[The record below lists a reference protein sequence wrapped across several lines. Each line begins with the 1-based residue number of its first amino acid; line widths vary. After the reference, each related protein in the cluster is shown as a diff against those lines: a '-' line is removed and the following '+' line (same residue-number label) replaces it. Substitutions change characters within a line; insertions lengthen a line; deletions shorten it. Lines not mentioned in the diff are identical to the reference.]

1 MPQEADDPLE
11 RRGDPLEHR
20 IELERVVLGYLNFSS
35 GASDG
40 AFLKAI
46 SGLYAIEEGDP
57 TTEHPAGAGASV
69 DRVLAGLEHRLEQLR
84 SEGAAFADAEQALG
98 VLRLVGQFRE
108 AYGRFHADL
117 LWGRDDQ
124 ELWRPFFLGRV
135 FEALLTEG
143 APWDEA
149 TLNAA
154 RDRLDDYIGYRPI
167 AVLETDQKIEPYRNE
182 WLRPIPLYIESSG
195 CGHGRRSELIE
206 RTLQL
211 LRDTD
216 DGILRAAYFD
226 PDLLE
231 ELALDPRAYDFD
243 HPAHKRPNH
252 HFGLWDPNRIDS
264 GGNYRR
270 FVLQPVVLDALC
282 ERVEQESAD
291 RPDASF
297 AREELLEEAAA
308 VLAGTILMASGVSGS
323 GPTAHSGEETL
334 STLLPQIAA
343 YRDRFYH
350 ELLARTEGN
359 HGDRLKREA
368 ERLRQPFAGA
378 RQHLNQA
385 IARRRAE
392 QLQRVRLAR
401 VYARMG
407 AADAALEQANEV
419 RVSSS
424 RILCKIYCKLTAGH
438 QSLDAHDL
446 ANAAELTPEIEDL
459 LERGIECGALVDPWN
474 VVGFGGNY
482 SLFPS
487 IENTIHDYRVDDLIQ
502 VVEQLLGLCARAWTE
517 AAAIDDA
524 EYERFFSSTLERI
537 AIWWDQFATPMVS
550 GVRRLLAK
558 EVEVS
563 TNLVAGALNAWHKAG
578 AESGD
583 IKFWGM
589 FVDQFDSPKAFH
601 HVVEALLEKGDLVAS
616 MALLMRWVCQVEFTP
631 LDDGDASFYPLAE
644 RWLRMVEKRGEETG
658 EDQWPLVAKFFDHL
672 EANAEELWDAPRF
685 ELGMHSDADDDTQ
698 ALLDELLSED
708 DDDPLGLGLDDEDD
722 DDFDPETDFEDDEE
736 DDESNLYGAAYEDVT
751 YEDTTDDGNESSTYE
766 TDEDE
771 TLVEF
776 EEEAERL
783 EERLSFLN
791 TVAKLWKQAA
801 VVWGVRV
808 ASPDDRS
815 ERIANWRKMAAQRGA
830 QLVQLLDNA
839 HTHPLP
845 EPGHDHDSMVDYD
858 RVRTIRD
865 AIVEGVIT
873 SCVETADAARLLR
886 AAGGALADDETPDA
900 PKTVGPAVGVLR
912 AVLRGDAA
920 GVREHWE
927 PLCTALLDEEL
938 LYVPIARGGEPKKI
952 VRARTLHRLVSDL
965 LSWLPRLGLIGETT
979 ELLEVAQRMEAD
991 HPVGRGAVTEYDR
1004 LFESGYA
1011 AVVRCLVASSPTW
1024 QVAVESPDSHA
1035 ADVML
1040 VEALQELTETEL
1052 GRWLGHSK
1060 TVRLSV
1066 VERVNN
1072 PREWERFVRFVERY
1086 GEDLFTQRFL
1096 TLSNLRAILH
1106 QGVGV
1111 WLDSLRDNPP
1121 EDAPKLIDAI
1131 DAGIPRD
1138 EAIRFLTIAIES
1150 VIENY
1155 AIYRDYNA
1163 TTTQSDRGEM
1173 LHALIDFLRL
1183 KNAYDRVAWNL
1194 KPVALAHRILVE
1206 NGRPAAAALWRR
1218 AVEDRTREA
1227 ADQHQAGLEALTQRY
1242 GMRLPTVSQRLAE
1255 RFVRPLAIDL
1265 VRSLVGPAMTSEP
1278 PVDKSDAFRA
1288 MQREIGSLLGD
1299 DAGSGLDLPDWV
1311 EALET
1316 EAEDQQRMRRRG
1328 EDESD
1333 DPLRRIEQAQLSWE
1347 DTQQQ
1352 LSNEDDD

>member
-1 MPQEADDPLE
+1 MPVSDDDPLE
-11 RRGDPLEHR
+11 RRAEF
-20 IELERVVLGYLNFSS
+20 EREVLGYLNFSS

-40 AFLKAI
+40 GFLRAVN
-46 SGLYAIEEGDP
+46 GLFEIEESGDQ
-57 TTEHPAGAGASV
+57 ALDAAAGASV
-69 DRVLAGLEHRLEQLR
+69 DRVLAGLESRLGLLR
-84 SEGAAFADAEQALG
+84 SEGKAFADAEQALG
-98 VLRLVGQFRE
+98 VLRLAGQFRQ

-117 LWGRDDQ
+117 LRGLSA
-124 ELWRPFFLGRV
+124 EALWRPFLLGRV
-135 FEALLTEG
+135 FETLLAQG
-143 APWDEA
+143 PPWDED

-167 AVLETDQKIEPYRNE
+167 AVLETDQKIEPYRHE
-182 WLRPIPLYIESSG
+182 WVRPIPLYIENAG
-195 CGHGRRSELIE
+195 VAHGRRHDLIE

-211 LRDTD
+211 LRETD
-216 DGILRAAYFD
+216 DGILRATYFD

-252 HFGLWDPNRIDS
+252 HFGQWDPNRIDGS
-264 GGNYRR
+264 GYYRR

-282 ERVEQESAD
+282 ERVEQDAGD

-308 VLAGTILMASGVSGS
+308 VLAGTILMASAVSGS

-343 YRDRFYH
+343 ARDRFY
-350 ELLARTEGN
+350 EDLLARTSGD
-359 HGDRLKREA
+359 HGERLRREA

-378 RQHLNQA
+378 RQHLNQT

-407 AADAALEQANEV
+407 AAEAAMAEADGV
-419 RVSSS
+419 RVASS
-424 RILCKIYCKLTAGH
+424 RILCKIYCKLTGGH
-438 QSLDAHDL
+438 QALDAHDL
-446 ANAAELTPEIEDL
+446 AVAAELTPEIEDL

-474 VVGFGGNY
+474 IVGFGGNY

-487 IENTIHDYRVDDLIQ
+487 IENTIHDYRVDDLILL
-502 VVEQLLGLCARAWTE
+502 VEQLLGLCARGCSD
-517 AAAIDDA
+517 AAAIDDG

-537 AIWWDQFATPMVS
+537 ATWWDQFATPMVS

-578 AESGD
+578 AAAGD

-601 HVVEALLEKGDLVAS
+601 QVVEALLEKGDLVAS
-616 MALLMRWVCQVEFTP
+616 QALLMQWICQEDLTP
-631 LDDGDASFYPLAE
+631 LDDGDVSFHPLAL
-644 RWLRMVEKRGEETG
+644 RWLRLVEKRQDETG
-658 EDQWPLVAKFFDHL
+658 EDQWPLVAKFFDYL
-672 EANAEELWDAPRF
+672 EANAEELWLAPQFDLGRTARELEDAALDDLF
-685 ELGMHSDADDDTQ
+685 DDEEDEAD
-698 ALLDELLSED
+698 
-708 DDDPLGLGLDDEDD
+708 LGLDDEGNELG
-722 DDFDPETDFEDDEE
+722 FDPGLDYDDEGEDDLGLFDDLPFED
-736 DDESNLYGAAYEDVT
+736 SA
-751 YEDTTDDGNESSTYE
+751 DDGNEGDTFDTGDDDTRLE
-766 TDEDE
+766 M
-771 TLVEF
+771 

-783 EERLSFLN
+783 EARLAFLN
-791 TVAKLWKQAA
+791 TVSRLWKQTAA
-801 VVWGVRV
+801 VWGVRGETSDGR
-808 ASPDDRS
+808 A
-815 ERIANWRKMAAQRGA
+815 ETLAAWRRMAVQRG
-830 QLVQLLDNA
+830 VQLSQLLEVI
-839 HTHPLP
+839 HSHRLP
-845 EPGHDHDSMVDYD
+845 QPGGDHESMIEFD
-858 RVRTIRD
+858 RLRSVKD

-873 SCVETADAARLLR
+873 TRVEMADAARLLR
-886 AAGGALADDETPDA
+886 AASGVVVSEDPAAPDTPRAVGA
-900 PKTVGPAVGVLR
+900 AVGVLR
-912 AVLRGDAA
+912 AVLGGDAV
-920 GVREHWE
+920 GVKSHW
-927 PLCTALLDEEL
+927 PQLRNALKSEEL
-938 LYVPIARGGEPKKI
+938 LYIPIARGGEPRKI
-952 VRARTLHRLVSDL
+952 VRSRALLRLIGDL
-965 LSWLPRLGLIGETT
+965 LAWMPRLGLIRETT
-979 ELLEVAQRMEAD
+979 ELLAIAQQMETD

-1004 LFESGYA
+1004 LFEAGYVA
-1011 AVVRCLVASSPTW
+1011 IVQCLVASSPTW
-1024 QVAVESPDSHA
+1024 QTASEVSSESEAAHA
-1035 ADVML
+1035 ADVKL
-1040 VEALQELTETEL
+1040 VESLQYLTEHQL
-1052 GRWLGHSK
+1052 DRWLGHSR

-1066 VERVNN
+1066 VERLND

-1106 QGVGV
+1106 QKVGV
-1111 WLDSLRDNPP
+1111 WVENLRDDPP
-1121 EDAPKLIDAI
+1121 HDPPRLIEEI

-1138 EAIRFLTIAIES
+1138 EAIRSLTTAIEAVVES
-1150 VIENY
+1150 Y

-1163 TTTQSDRGEM
+1163 TTTQSDHGEL

-1255 RFVRPLAIDL
+1255 RFVRPLTIDL
-1265 VRSLVGPAMTSEP
+1265 VRSLVGPAMGADPSIDAGEAFDALRRE
-1278 PVDKSDAFRA
+1278 VGGLLSDA
-1288 MQREIGSLLGD
+1288 
-1299 DAGSGLDLPDWV
+1299 AGAGLDLPDWV
-1311 EALET
+1311 EALEA
-1316 EAEDQQRMRRRG
+1316 EADLQSRRRRRG
-1328 EDESD
+1328 DDASD
-1333 DPLRRIEQAQLSWE
+1333 DPLRRIEQTRLSWE
-1347 DTQQQ
+1347 ATQRE
-1352 LSNEDDD
+1352 LSDEDE